1 MENISNKA
9 NRQLQR
15 PGIAGSGYKSFLR
28 QHSKTKTK
36 TMTKTKAKAKA
47 KTKTNANISNN
58 RCHHFLPAIRAV
70 EETRR
75 VAAAVLVL
83 EHLPVARV
91 QT

>member
-1 MENISNKA
+1 MEKISNNA

-36 TMTKTKAKAKA
+36 T
-47 KTKTNANISNN
+47 NANISNN
-58 RCHHFLPAIRAV
+58 KCQHFLPAIRAV

-91 QT
+91 KT

>member
-1 MENISNKA
+1 MEKISNKA
-9 NRQLQR
+9 NRQLQST
-15 PGIAGSGYKSFLR
+15 GIAGSGYKSSLR

-36 TMTKTKAKAKA
+36 TSAT
-47 KTKTNANISNN
+47 NISKNK
-58 RCHHFLPAIRAV
+58 CQHFLPAIRAV

>member
-1 MENISNKA
+1 MEKISNNE

-28 QHSKTKTK
+28 QHSKTKT
-36 TMTKTKAKAKA
+36 
-47 KTKTNANISNN
+47 NISNN
-58 RCHHFLPAIRAV
+58 KCQHFLPAIRAV

-91 QT
+91 KT